1 MTYHKSLADGRW
13 QNMTFLEQMANIG
26 SEVERAIRWKNE
38 GNDAYFNRAVDRMLE
53 LIDLTAADPSNRT
66 RLRELMR
73 VRESLVDFL
82 LCDNEYQSTDIMWK
96 KYFTSFNYAARI
108 GR

>member
-1 MTYHKSLADGRW
+1 VTYHRTLAEGRW
-13 QNMTFLEQMANIG
+13 SDLTFIEQMANMG
-26 SEVERAIRWKNE
+26 SEVERAIRWKQDGNE
-38 GNDAYFNRAVDRMLE
+38 NRFNRAFDRMLE
-53 LIDLTAADPSNRT
+53 LIDLTAADPANRQ

-82 LCDNEYQSTDIMWK
+82 LYDNSYRSTAVMWK
-96 KYFTSFNYAARI
+96 KYFLNFACAARR